1 MSCTPNVKTVVF
13 GTIAIVAIA
22 CSPGQSASQ
31 SQAASARSSET
42 KPKAFIYTI
51 DAVPVETLNA
61 TGPGIERIPSGVATK
76 VIRPGSGTR
85 HPTADDGIVL
95 YSQVY
100 DETGKVKARWDG
112 FIGDPANEET
122 AVGWELLQTMVEG
135 EVRRVWLPDA
145 KSPDGVKVADYELTW
160 ITPRPKG
167 DESTTSSAE
176 RTSTK

>member
-1 MSCTPNVKTVVF
+1 MSCTPNMKAVAL
-13 GTIAIVAIA
+13 GTILVAAIA
-22 CSPGQSASQ
+22 CSPVKPVDQ
-31 SQAASARSSET
+31 SQPASASSET

-61 TGPGIERIPSGVATK
+61 TGPRIERTASGVATK
-76 VIRPGSGTR
+76 LIRAGSGTR
-85 HPTADDGIVL
+85 HPTADDGVVL

-122 AVGWELLQTMVEG
+122 AVGWELLQMMVEG

-145 KSPDGVKVADYELTW
+145 KAPDGVNVADYELTW
-160 ITPRPKG
+160 ITPRPR
-167 DESTTSSAE
+167 DAESATSSAE